1 MALMARFRVI
11 FQSTR
16 KHFRSIES
24 DLGIGGAQL
33 FALSIIDARPKLG
46 ITALAEALMVR
57 QPTASDLGDGL
68 VRLGLVKRTRNPRDQ
83 RAVELRTTAKAK
95 RLLARAP
102 SPVIGVL
109 ADALASLDSAER
121 ARIAKALD
129 TVLDGMKIRDDDA
142 RFRLLSSL

>member
-1 MALMARFRVI
+1 MALVARFRVI

-16 KHFRSIES
+16 KHFRSLERA
-24 DLGIGGAQL
+24 LGIGGAQL

-46 ITALAEALMVR
+46 VTALAEALMVR
-57 QPTASDLGDGL
+57 QPTASDLGDSL
-68 VRLGLVKRTRNPRDQ
+68 VRLGLVTRTRNPEDQ

-102 SPVIGVL
+102 SPVVGVL

-121 ARIAKALD
+121 ARIASALD
-129 TVLDGMKIRDDDA
+129 TVLDAMKVRDDDA
-142 RFRLLSSL
+142 RFRPLSNL